1 MNKITFKLYI
11 VLIALLALPHTSKA
25 QTEYKLD
32 SIQQFRDDGILEPL
46 QLTQR
51 IHYTYNNGGIK
62 PTEYL
67 YLKKESGDWFN
78 DYKFNITYNSDNN
91 YLTETYQD
99 WDEINMLWTN
109 LSRGEYEY
117 DEFQNNT
124 ILTYYSYDG
133 ANWNLILRITS
144 EFNVNNQVTIQLYE
158 NVDPMTMTTYKN
170 QSLYTYDENDNNILI
185 ENQIFN
191 STSGL
196 WENSQKI
203 EMTYNGNLIMQQDSF
218 TWTGSDWPL
227 TPNYSQIYDYTS
239 PDIYNVIYQ
248 NDSGAGLV
256 NNAITYYT
264 YNNGKP
270 LEIETKLWINDA
282 WKENSKYTIIY
293 DGNDNPSESN
303 QYSWD
308 DGTGAYVLNSKT
320 LYFISEAQ
328 PFALGTASQE
338 LLLAKMYPNPFR
350 DELNISFKSALKSEG
365 VIQLFDMQGKEISKI
380 ELQQGEKSIK
390 INNSYL
396 SNGMYLIHLTNGTEK
411 SIFKVVKQ

>member
-1 MNKITFKLYI
+1 MLQT
-11 VLIALLALPHTSKA
+11 VSA
-25 QTEYKLD
+25 QTEYKID
-32 SIQQFRDDGILEPL
+32 SIQQFQYDDVLASL
-46 QLTQR
+46 QLIQR
-51 IHYTYNNGGIK
+51 THYTYDNGGTK

-67 YLKKESGDWFN
+67 YLKKELGVWHN
-78 DYKFNITYNSDNN
+78 DIKYNFTYNSDNN

-99 WDEINMLWTN
+99 WDEINMLWTD

-124 ILTYYSYDG
+124 IFTFYSYDG

-185 ENQIFN
+185 ENQSFN

-270 LEIETKLWINDA
+270 LEIETKSWINDA
-282 WKENSKYTIIY
+282 WKENAKYTFIY

-303 QYSWD
+303 LYSWD

-320 LYFISEAQ
+320 RYFISEAQ

-338 LLLAKMYPNPFR
+338 LLLAKIYPNPFN
-350 DELNISFKSALKSEG
+350 DELNISLKSALKSEG
-365 VIQLFDMQGKEISKI
+365 VLQMFDMQGKEISKI
-380 ELQQGEKSIK
+380 ELQQGEKSIN
-390 INNSYL
+390 INNGYL
-396 SNGMYLIHLTNGTEK
+396 SNGMYLIHLTSGTEK
-411 SIFKVVKQ
+411 SIFKVIKQ